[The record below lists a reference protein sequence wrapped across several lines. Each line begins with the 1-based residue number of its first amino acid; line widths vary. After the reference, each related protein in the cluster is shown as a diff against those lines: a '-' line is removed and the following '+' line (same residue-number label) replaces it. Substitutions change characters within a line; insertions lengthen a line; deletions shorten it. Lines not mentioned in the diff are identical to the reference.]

1 MTKLKLLAVAAAGA
15 ATMAVATAGPARSA
29 EIILRG
35 ASCFPIGSPPGLG
48 FEKYVKDVNA
58 AGAGVVHIKLL
69 GGAPAIGSPFTMTR
83 RMSRGTYDIIG
94 CPDAYFGNVVPE
106 CEALRLSDY
115 KPSEMRKN
123 GAYAY
128 MQKIFNA
135 KNIYFLGRQR
145 SDGPFFLWL
154 SKPIK
159 KPDLTG
165 LHLRVSPVYT
175 PFFKSL
181 GATVQRS
188 NIAQIYTYME
198 NGTVQG
204 YGWPAIGW
212 VPPWIK
218 VTKYRVEPGFYI
230 AALQLMVNLEKW
242 NSLTAEQ
249 KAVLQKVALEHER
262 ANEDHEGRLAKA
274 KAWMASKGM
283 KTIKFTGADAEKW
296 TKAAK
301 DTGWAQLIARS
312 PKHGPVLQ
320 RMMRKN

>member
-1 MTKLKLLAVAAAGA
+1 MREARRTLLAALGAAAIAGFAAGA
-15 ATMAVATAGPARSA
+15 AQA
-29 EIILRG
+29 EQITLRG

-48 FEKYVKDVNA
+48 FEKYVEDVNA
-58 AGAGVVHIKLL
+58 AGNGVVQIELL

-83 RMSRGTYDIIG
+83 RMARGSYDIVG

-123 GAYAY
+123 GAYDY

-135 KNIYFLGRQR
+135 QNIYFLGRQR
-145 SDGPFFLWL
+145 SDGPFFLWT
-154 SKPIK
+154 SKPLA

-165 LHLRVSPVYT
+165 WHLRVSPVYT

-230 AALQLMVNLEKW
+230 AALQLLVNLKKW
-242 NSLTAEQ
+242 NSLTKAQ
-249 KAVLQKVALEHER
+249 QAVLQKVALQHER
-262 ANEDHEGRLAKA
+262 ANEDHTARLAKA

-283 KTIKFTGADAEKW
+283 KTIKFTGEDAKKW

-301 DTGWAQLIARS
+301 DTGWAQLIERS

-320 RMMRKN
+320 RLMRKD

>member
-1 MTKLKLLAVAAAGA
+1 MTILKRLLTAASGAAALAGLAAAPALGA
-15 ATMAVATAGPARSA
+15 AVV
-29 EIILRG
+29 LRG

-58 AGAGVVHIKLL
+58 AGKGVVRIKLL
-69 GGAPAIGSPFTMTR
+69 GGAPAIGSPFTMTL
-83 RMSRGTYDIIG
+83 RMSRGTYDIVG

-115 KPSEMRKN
+115 KPSQMRKN

-135 KNIYFLGRQR
+135 KNIHFLGRQR
-145 SDGPFFLWL
+145 SDGPFFLWT
-154 SKPIK
+154 SKPLA

-165 LHLRVSPVYT
+165 WHLRVSPVYT

-218 VTKYRVEPGFYI
+218 VTKYRVEPGFYV

-242 NSLTAEQ
+242 KSLTDAQ
-249 KAVLQKVALEHER
+249 RAVLAKVAMQHER
-262 ANEDHEGRLAKA
+262 ANEDHTARLAKA
-274 KAWMASKGM
+274 KAWMTSKGM
-283 KTIKFTGADAEKW
+283 KTITFTGADAEKW